1 MSCRLHPHSGVENS
15 CHGVSHVY
23 QPGIDSRVVVV
34 LACPGE
40 NEEALGFPAAGE
52 TGTRLCRIFEKMR
65 EIDNEKYGSV
75 CLRNVRIVNAS
86 VNIYDSSL
94 QIKKS
99 DITSN
104 TYLKSAL
111 DKKPGSPR
119 RLILLLGQ
127 HAIWAYKFIARE
139 LQIEGDSVVRFCH
152 IGQRATRFIR
162 GIDKKHLLD
171 RIANFFVTCD
181 KDAGEY
187 GWNEFIDRNRGV
199 SWGGGAAPCW
209 TAQDCED
216 IGLWNLKCATKKGV
230 VKC

>member
-15 CHGVSHVY
+15 CQGVSYVY
-23 QPGIDSRVVVV
+23 QPGIDPRIVVV

-40 NEEALGFPAAGE
+40 NEEALGFPATGE

-65 EIDNEKYGSV
+65 VIDREKYGTA

-86 VNIYDSSL
+86 GKVYDSSS
-94 QIKKS
+94 QIRKS

-104 TYLKSAL
+104 THLKSAL

-139 LQIEGDSVVRFCH
+139 RRIEGDSVVKFCH
-152 IGQRATRFIR
+152 IGQRATKFIA

-171 RIANFFVTCD
+171 QVAKFFVKCD
-181 KDAGEY
+181 EDAGEY
-187 GWNEFIDRNRGV
+187 GWREFVAENRSV
-199 SWGGGAAPCW
+199 SWHGGDAPPW
-209 TAQDCED
+209 MYKDPKS
-216 IGLWNLKCATKKGV
+216 LSV
-230 VKC
+230 RVKVR